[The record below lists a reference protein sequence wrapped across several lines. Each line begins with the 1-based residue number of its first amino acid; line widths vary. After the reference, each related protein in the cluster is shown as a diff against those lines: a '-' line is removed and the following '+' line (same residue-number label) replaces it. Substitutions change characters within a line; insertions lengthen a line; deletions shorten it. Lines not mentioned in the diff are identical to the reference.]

1 MRRFA
6 FVVSY
11 DGRPFHGWQS
21 QTGGGA
27 VQDVVEEAFAQ
38 LTRQD
43 IRVTGSGR
51 TDAGVSASGQVF
63 HCDVDGEKWTPETLA
78 KGVNHF
84 LPSCVRI
91 VRGTCV
97 PADFHARHDVFRKIY
112 RYRWIP
118 AASPNTPFLPTDS
131 PFRGIFSVQLDLA
144 AMKKA
149 TALFA
154 GFHDFS
160 HFTVRKSCPDD
171 ARRTIDQIGWET
183 GPAELVLWIAGRGF
197 LHMMIRYI
205 AQTLIHVGQGKRSP
219 EAVAGLLLQG
229 SSSPFPPLHPAP
241 PEGLD
246 LVRVLY
252 GKREPFPPFS
262 PPEIS

>member
-21 QTGGGA
+21 QSGGGA

-63 HCDVDGEKWTPETLA
+63 HCDIGGEKWSPDALS

-84 LPSCVRI
+84 LPSSVRI
-91 VRGTCV
+91 VRGACV
-97 PADFHARHDVFRKIY
+97 PSDFHARHDVFRKIY

-118 AASPNTPFLPTDS
+118 GSSRNEPPAPTDT
-131 PFRGIFSVQLDLA
+131 PLRGIFSVPLDLA

-149 TALFA
+149 TAIFA
-154 GFHDFS
+154 GFHDFT

-171 ARRTIDQIGWET
+171 ARRTIDHIDWEA
-183 GPAELVLWIAGRGF
+183 GPSALVLWIAGRGF

-205 AQTLIHVGQGKRSP
+205 AQTLIQVGQGKRSP
-219 EAVAGLLLQG
+219 ETVPELLLQG
-229 SSSPFPPLHPAP
+229 SSSPFPPLQPAP
-241 PEGLD
+241 PEGLE

-252 GKREPFPPFS
+252 GKREPFPPFTPS
-262 PPEIS
+262 GIP